1 MVVESL
7 EPLPGPLAFF
17 VGFASWKHAS
27 FRYYRATGPV
37 RAVLPRNTARSAVT
51 LRPPVLRLPD
61 PPIGASSP
69 RFPRPPHLGIFYE
82 KMKLSFSV
90 DLPPF

>member
-51 LRPPVLRLPD
+51 RRPLC
-61 PPIGASSP
+61 
-69 RFPRPPHLGIFYE
+69 
-82 KMKLSFSV
+82 
-90 DLPPF
+90 